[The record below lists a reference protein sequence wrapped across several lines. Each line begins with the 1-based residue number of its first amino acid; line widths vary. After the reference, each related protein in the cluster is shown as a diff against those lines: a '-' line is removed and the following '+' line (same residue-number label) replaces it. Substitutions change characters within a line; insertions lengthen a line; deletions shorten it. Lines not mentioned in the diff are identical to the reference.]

1 MSKRKHIS
9 ENSNYFLIAS
19 HSSINRNVQEKQM
32 PPYTWYLPLAK
43 CFLPGKASHNR
54 EYSKFFNN
62 IEKVKSFVRE
72 HPYGFYGPGDTYQDV
87 MISAEQDN
95 NKNKLV
101 HGVIKL
107 PIPTGSN
114 LSNKNG
120 SYNYQVQNLSLT
132 LPRVRQGRV
141 RLSKI
146 FEGRPGVYIGD
157 FCRIANG
164 FFLDPKI
171 KRAVLGRG
179 RNAKLYDN
187 VPTNNLSG
195 FLRQHSNM
203 FNLGHTVRAL
213 KVEHEARGSPV
224 AKRVVRA
231 HIENHKR
238 NVPRNTLTNFNA
250 LLGSPSNNNNNSGNK
265 RRKTS

>member
-19 HSSINRNVQEKQM
+19 HSSINRNVEQKQI

-43 CFLPGKASHNR
+43 CFLPGKVSHNR
-54 EYSKFFNN
+54 EYSQFFNN

-72 HPYGFYGPGDTYQDV
+72 HPYGFYGPGDWYQDV
-87 MISAEQDN
+87 MISAEPDN
-95 NKNKLV
+95 NKNRLV

-114 LSNKNG
+114 LSNKTR
-120 SYNYQVQNLSLT
+120 SYNYQVQNLSVAPNV
-132 LPRVRQGRV
+132 PRARQGQV

-171 KRAVLGRG
+171 QRAVLGMG

-187 VPTNNLSG
+187 VPTNNLSS
-195 FLRQHSNM
+195 FLRQHSNR
-203 FNLGHTVRAL
+203 FNLGHAVRAL
-213 KVEHEARGSPV
+213 NVERKARGSPV

-238 NVPRNTLTNFNA
+238 SIPRRTYTNFNA
-250 LLGSPSNNNNNSGNK
+250 LLGVPSNNNNNN
-265 RRKTS
+265 